1 MTDLVKRLRKVEP
14 DIPGERTRWYR
25 NPDGQEAADR
35 IEQLESALLKCASIA
50 ERHQDENMRALMIHE
65 SKFLRSKYK
74 AVVVRCGALL
84 GELRKHI
91 YVSLESNK
99 KQQEWD

>member
-1 MTDLVKRLRKVEP
+1 MTDDLVKRLRDVQENWP
-14 DIPGERTRWYR
+14 WCEIEL
-25 NPDGQEAADR
+25 EAADR
-35 IEQLESALLKCASIA
+35 IETLEAALLKCASIA

-91 YVSLESNK
+91 YASLESNK

>member
-1 MTDLVKRLRKVEP
+1 MTDDLVNRLREVKDWWREP
-14 DIPGERTRWYR
+14 GRTAE
-25 NPDGQEAADR
+25 QAADR

-65 SKFLRSKYK
+65 SKFLRSKSK

-91 YVSLESNK
+91 YASLESNK